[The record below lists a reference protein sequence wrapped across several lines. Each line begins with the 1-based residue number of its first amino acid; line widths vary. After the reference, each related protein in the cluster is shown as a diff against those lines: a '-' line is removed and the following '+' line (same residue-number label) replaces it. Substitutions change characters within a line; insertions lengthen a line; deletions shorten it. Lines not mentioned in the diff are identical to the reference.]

1 MNDETPSLFDVEA
14 PGTSTAQAPLPVR
27 SEQVAEIREAFER
40 AGITGQD
47 QRKEIVD
54 SVTFRSVASLR
65 DLQAVEAHRILKVI
79 KGMQTSKPD
88 RKGSAW
94 DNREEDTWI
103 DKL

>member
-1 MNDETPSLFDVEA
+1 MNDEIPSLFNVET
-14 PGTSTAQAPLPVR
+14 PETATVQAPLPVR

-65 DLQAVEAHRILKVI
+65 DLQAVEAHRILKVL
-79 KGMQTSKPD
+79 KGMQSSKPD